1 MTEDHATYQTI
12 TESAQSLFKDR
23 GSKFFGYAFPIAS
36 EENFQEQL
44 DNIKKEHKQARHFCY
59 AWRLDP
65 RSQRYRAND
74 DGEPAHSAGT
84 PILHQI
90 QSREL
95 YHVGVVVVRYF
106 GGTKLGV
113 PGLIY
118 AYKQAAMEALSELP
132 IVQKTYTE
140 TLRVTVGYEHLN
152 KLLYWFR
159 KYEVDIVKQDL
170 ALECQYT
177 VEVPEKNLL
186 SLRAELKQENITFG

>member
-1 MTEDHATYQTI
+1 MTEDYSTYQTI

-23 GSKFFGYAFPIAS
+23 GSKFFGYAFPVAS

-44 DNIKKEHKQARHFCY
+44 EEIKKMHKQARHFCY

-84 PILHQI
+84 PILHQM
-90 QSREL
+90 QSRDL
-95 YHVGVVVVRYF
+95 YHVGVIVVRYF

-113 PGLIY
+113 PGLIN

-140 TLRVTVGYEHLN
+140 TLKITVGYEHLN

-159 KYEVDIVKQDL
+159 KYDVDIVKQDL
-170 ALECQYT
+170 ALDCKYT

-186 SLRAELKQENITFG
+186 SLRAELKQENITFV

>member
-1 MTEDHATYQTI
+1 VTEDHATYQTI